1 MLSIDHLSF
10 SYGSSPVLSDVS
22 FNVADGENTVI
33 LGVNGEGKTTLLRC
47 ICGVLHPLSGKI
59 CLDGKDIT
67 SAKAFERARR
77 IAYVPQLQRISSL
90 TVFDTVLSGRRGA
103 YSFLPGKSDR
113 KRTGSIM
120 EQLGIADLAAKKTYE
135 LSGGELRKVSV
146 ARALCSDAKLILMDE
161 PTANL
166 DIGGAVKLI
175 ETIKDISEQNSVTF
189 IVTMH
194 DISLASRFSDKI
206 ILMKNGTVSAT
217 GGTEI
222 LTPEKIKEVYG
233 IDASV
238 HDLHGTTVA
247 VPK

>member
-1 MLSIDHLSF
+1 MLSIEHLSF

-103 YSFLPGKSDR
+103 YSFLPRKSDR
-113 KRTGSIM
+113 KRTGSII

>member
-1 MLSIDHLSF
+1 
-10 SYGSSPVLSDVS
+10 
-22 FNVADGENTVI
+22 
-33 LGVNGEGKTTLLRC
+33 
-47 ICGVLHPLSGKI
+47 
-59 CLDGKDIT
+59 
-67 SAKAFERARR
+67 
-77 IAYVPQLQRISSL
+77 
-90 TVFDTVLSGRRGA
+90 
-103 YSFLPGKSDR
+103 
-113 KRTGSIM
+113 
-120 EQLGIADLAAKKTYE
+120 
-135 LSGGELRKVSV
+135 
-146 ARALCSDAKLILMDE
+146 MDE

-222 LTPEKIKEVYG
+222 LTSEKIKEVYG

-247 VPK
+247 IPE